1 MADRLA
7 LYRTIGAGCKMLCID
22 TATMRDMFKTVTRKE
37 SKTEMDEFEL
47 IRVITH
53 LRSNGFTEL
62 AKPAKKTGKMT
73 QAEYMVV
80 LWAKLYR
87 QRKVQA
93 NTSAALDA
101 WVQGQTALINGG
113 IGIASRKM
121 TPKMLAR
128 SLIERLKQWLD
139 RAENSPEVV
148 PAQRPKRV
156 NTLA

>member
-7 LYRTIGAGCKMLCID
+7 LYRTIGVGCKQLGID

-37 SKTEMDEFEL
+37 SRTDMDEFEL
-47 IRVITH
+47 LRVITH

-62 AKPAKKTGKMT
+62 AKPAKQAGKMT

-80 LWAKLYR
+80 LWAKLYKR
-87 QRKVQA
+87 RLVQA

-101 WVQGQTALINGG
+101 WVQSQTALINGG

-139 RAENSPEVV
+139 RAEKSSETV
-148 PAQRPKRV
+148 PDQRAKRV
-156 NTLA
+156 TTLA

>member
-1 MADRLA
+1 MANRFA
-7 LYRTIGAGCKMLCID
+7 LYAAIGVGCKQLCID
-22 TATMRDMFKTVTRKE
+22 DDTMRAMFKTLTRKE
-37 SKTEMDEFEL
+37 SRTEMDEFEL
-47 IRVITH
+47 LRVLTH

-62 AKPAKKTGKMT
+62 AKPAKKAGKMT

-87 QRKVQA
+87 QRKVQV

-101 WVQGQTALINGG
+101 WVQSQTALINGG
-113 IGIASRKM
+113 IGISSRKM

-139 RAENSPEVV
+139 RVEKCPEVV
-148 PAQRPKRV
+148 PAKRAKRV
-156 NTLA
+156 TTLA

>member
-7 LYRTIGAGCKMLCID
+7 LYRTIGVGCKQLGID
-22 TATMRDMFKTVTRKE
+22 VATMRDMFKTVTRKQ
-37 SKTEMDEFEL
+37 SRTDMDEFEL

-62 AKPAKKTGKMT
+62 AKPAKKAGKMT

-101 WVQGQTALINGG
+101 WVQSQTALINGG

-128 SLIERLKQWLD
+128 SLIERLKQWL
-139 RAENSPEVV
+139 
-148 PAQRPKRV
+148 KRV
-156 NTLA
+156 EKSPVPVKRAKRVEF